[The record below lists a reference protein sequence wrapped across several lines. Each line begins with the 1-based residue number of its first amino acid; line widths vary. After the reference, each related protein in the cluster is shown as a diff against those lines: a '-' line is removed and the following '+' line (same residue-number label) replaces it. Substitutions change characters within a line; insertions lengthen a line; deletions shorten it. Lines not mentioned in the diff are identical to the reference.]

1 MSPPAFRSGETLAD
15 VLRGIRTALPRLELR
30 MLVQHV
36 MQLSHVQL
44 LTQSERTLTDE
55 EATHLNELV
64 ARRIAGEPVAY
75 LIGEREFFGLPFA
88 VNASVLIP
96 RPETELLVELAVER
110 LPQGGQALDMGTGS
124 GAIAVAIA
132 HTRPDASVAALDI
145 SEEALGVARHNA
157 DRNRCTVRFRGSDWF
172 SALQA
177 DERFDL
183 IVSNPPYIV
192 AGDAHLSAGDLR
204 FEPVDALT
212 DHADGLSALRTLC
225 RHASTY
231 LQPNGWLLME
241 HGYDQSAAVRQLLM
255 EAGFENV
262 QSWQDL
268 AGIERVSGG
277 RKAMR

>member
-1 MSPPAFRSGETLAD
+1 MLAD

-30 MLVQHV
+30 ILVQHV

-55 EATHLNELV
+55 EAAHLSELV

-110 LPQGGQALDMGTGS
+110 LPQGGHALDMGTGS

-157 DRNRCTVRFRGSDWF
+157 DRNRCTVRFRRSDWF

-192 AGDAHLSAGDLR
+192 AGDAHLSEGDLR

-212 DHADGLSALRTLC
+212 DHADGLFALRTLC
-225 RHASTY
+225 RHASIY

-241 HGYDQSAAVRQLLM
+241 HGYDQSAAVLQLLM

>member
-1 MSPPAFRSGETLAD
+1 MPPSAFRSGETLAG
-15 VLRGIRTALPRLELR
+15 VLHGVRTALPRLELR

-55 EATHLNELV
+55 EAARLNELV

-75 LIGEREFFGLPFA
+75 LIGEREFFGLPFG

-96 RPETELLVELAVER
+96 RPETELLVELAMER
-110 LPQGGQALDMGTGS
+110 LPQGGHVLDMGTGS

-145 SEEALGVARHNA
+145 SEEALAVARKNA
-157 DRNRCTVRFRGSDWF
+157 EHNRCSVRFCQSDWF

-192 AGDAHLSAGDLR
+192 AGDTHLSEGDLR

-225 RHASTY
+225 RHAGDY
-231 LQPNGWLLME
+231 LQANGWLLME
-241 HGYDQSAAVRQLLM
+241 HGYDQSAAVRQLLTA
-255 EAGFENV
+255 AGFEEV

-277 RKAMR
+277 RKR